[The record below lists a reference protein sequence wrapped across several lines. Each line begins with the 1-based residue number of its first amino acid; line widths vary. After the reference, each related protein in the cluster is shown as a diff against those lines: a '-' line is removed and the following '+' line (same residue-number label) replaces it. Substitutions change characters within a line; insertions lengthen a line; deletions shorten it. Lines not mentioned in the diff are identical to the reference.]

1 MRNNLRGVI
10 DMKCRN
16 CGTEQGRG
24 KFCQNCGKPLPAP
37 QHKTSEKR
45 SSSAQGKKGYQRKA
59 DNTASSV
66 KTVLLPVVLAVGLFV
81 LLILGVFLY
90 FVINLG
96 KADKANTAELP
107 AANLSSGT
115 SALTPVDS
123 SAPDSGTESEVSA
136 PAETTAPETSAPAT
150 FEVDGVTYNAVN
162 ETVVTTARVNA
173 RTSPDTSSEDNIIK
187 TMALGTEVTRTGI
200 SADGEWSQIT
210 LDGQTA
216 YCSSS
221 FVAAPGSN

>member
-1 MRNNLRGVI
+1 MSFRDFLEEYRGIVQIVAVAFMVI
-10 DMKCRN
+10 ILFFLCLGFSR
-16 CGTEQGRG
+16 TIR
-24 KFCQNCGKPLPAP
+24 P
-37 QHKTSEKR
+37 
-45 SSSAQGKKGYQRKA
+45 SSSS
-59 DNTASSV
+59 NS
-66 KTVLLPVVLAVGLFV
+66 
-81 LLILGVFLY
+81 
-90 FVINLG
+90 
-96 KADKANTAELP
+96 
-107 AANLSSGT
+107 SSGT
-115 SALTPVDS
+115 VLKDDTQESQGDVSVVLPGEVTDPQVAAAETP
-123 SAPDSGTESEVSA
+123 AA